1 MATIGTGFDSLLGTR
16 QSTVS
21 PGTTEFYNTQTN
33 QGFSDPN
40 TLSSFVNQNFTG
52 VNTNASN
59 VFNTLSSGYKAPTA
73 ISADILN
80 QPVTPTPFA
89 QPNPTATPNIDSLF
103 TTPEITATPQD
114 QQLQAIFDQQ
124 QSLNNQLVGK
134 SSFTNQANE
143 LYGVN
148 QASQTINDL
157 NAQLIQTKNDQ
168 AAIPLLLQQN
178 NSSKG
183 IAQPL
188 IDRQQNYLLQ
198 QNAIRALGL
207 SSLMAAAQGQLA
219 NAQGLADR
227 AVAAKYD
234 PIQEQLTA
242 LSANTDLILKS
253 PNYTIAQKNQA
264 QKQADSLAKQQYQ
277 LDLAKQDAANV
288 QQIAIQAAQNGADAQ
303 TLLKLQNAKSP
314 IEAAQISATF
324 AKQKD
329 NQDLAASFGVKT
341 NFVNQNGK
349 FFNAKT
355 GIEYSNPQDFFKDA
369 GVSSFA
375 EAYQKGL
382 VTDLN
387 ANTQAEQDFAKQAQA
402 HYFDVYIPPTATP
415 QDIQNIIKGSRI
427 YQKET
432 YIAPSGVTATAAAN
446 DAITSKLLGSVGTDG
461 KVDPNVYLRERASAK
476 VKPAEFDARYGQ
488 YLSSQEQTRLG
499 VAGSSTPIAD
509 QYQIETNNRVL
520 QSVSGL
526 MNQVNS
532 STVGFSGIASSRIP
546 GTPAYNFKSQLETL
560 KSNIAFGALQQMRSA
575 SKTGGALGQISD
587 AEERLLSSTLGAL
600 DQGQSPEQFKAQL
613 QKIQDSINTWNE
625 ANQQY
630 SGNNNVGPVNPNNSG
645 DYNAY
650 LQAIGKK

>member
-1 MATIGTGFDSLLGTR
+1 MDPIGTGFNSLIGTR
-16 QSTVS
+16 QSTAS

-40 TLSSFVNQNFTG
+40 ALSSFVNQNFQ
-52 VNTNASN
+52 VNTDANN
-59 VFNTLSSGYKAPTA
+59 VFSTLSSGYTPKA
-73 ISADILN
+73 ISADTLGT
-80 QPVTPTPFA
+80 PVQQSNFTQANPVPTPDISQLF
-89 QPNPTATPNIDSLF
+89 NTPD
-103 TTPEITATPQD
+103 ITATPQD
-114 QQLQAIFDQQ
+114 QQIQAINEQLQ
-124 QSLNNQLVGK
+124 GLNNQLVGRDAY
-134 SSFTNQANE
+134 TQQANE
-143 LYGVN
+143 AYGVN
-148 QASQTINDL
+148 KAAQTINDL
-157 NAQLIQTKNDQ
+157 NSQLIQTKNDQ
-168 AAIPLLLQQN
+168 AAIPLLLQN
-178 NSSKG
+178 NPSSKG

-198 QNAIRALGL
+198 QNAIRALGI

-234 PIQEQLTA
+234 PIQEQITA
-242 LSANTDLILKS
+242 QTNNLQLILNS

-264 QKQADSLAKQQYQ
+264 QKQADALAKQQYQ
-277 LDLAKQDAANV
+277 LDLAKQDAANI

-314 IEAAQISATF
+314 IEASQVYATF

-355 GIEYSNPQDFFKDA
+355 GKEYTTPQEFFQDA

-375 EAYQKGL
+375 DAYQKGL

-415 QDIQNIIKGSRI
+415 QDIQKIIQGSRI
-427 YQKET
+427 YQRET
-432 YIAPSGVTATAAAN
+432 YIAPSSVNSSSTAN
-446 DAITSKLLGSVGTDG
+446 NAITNNLLASAGKDG
-461 KVDPNVYLRERASAK
+461 FVDPKVYLQERSSAK
-476 VKPAEFDARYGQ
+476 VKPAEFDQRYAQ
-488 YLSSQEQTRLG
+488 YLSPQEQKNLG
-499 VAGSSTPIAD
+499 ITSGTGTATSD
-509 QYQIETNNRVL
+509 QYQIETNNRVV
-520 QSVSGL
+520 QSVDGL
-526 MNQVNS
+526 LGQVNNN
-532 STVGFSGIASSRIP
+532 TVGFTGIASSKIP
-546 GTPAYNFKSQLETL
+546 GTPAYNFKSQLDTL
-560 KSNIAFGALQQMRSA
+560 KSNIAFGALQQMRNA

-613 QKIQDSINTWNE
+613 QKIKDSINTWNQ

-630 SGNNNVGPVNPNNSG
+630 NGNVGPVNPNTG

-650 LQAIGKK
+650 LKAIGQ